1 MTEIVQMRLASGQE
15 VVCTFSDKNAMV
27 EDSFMVHSVLEMIPL
42 SEPTDLSEVE
52 SYILRPFITYADDLN
67 VEVSINPVT
76 VVCVTYPSEAIR
88 SQYLVSVKEIQYK
101 LGHDVE
107 LDPDEEGHE
116 DEDIDH
122 HGEKLPHKSNV
133 ISFTGRQL
141 LKENDDS

>member
-1 MTEIVQMRLASGQE
+1 MTEIVQMRLSSGQE
-15 VVCTFSDKNAMV
+15 VVCTFSDTNAMI

-52 SYILRPFITYADDLN
+52 SYILRPFITYADDLK
-67 VEVSINPVT
+67 VEVSLNPVT

-88 SQYLVSVKEIQYK
+88 SQYLVSVREIQYK

-116 DEDIDH
+116 DEEEH
-122 HGEKLPHKSNV
+122 HGEKLPPKSNV
-133 ISFTGRQL
+133 IYFTGRQL
-141 LKENDDS
+141 LKEDDDS

>member
-1 MTEIVQMRLASGQE
+1 MTEIVQMRLTSGQE
-15 VVCTFSDKNAMV
+15 IVCSFSDKNTLV

-88 SQYLVSVKEIQYK
+88 SQYLVSVREIQYK

-116 DEDIDH
+116 DEEEH
-122 HGEKLPHKSNV
+122 HGKQLPPKSNV
-133 ISFTGRQL
+133 VSFTGRQL
-141 LKENDDS
+141 LKEDDDS

>member
-1 MTEIVQMRLASGQE
+1 MTEIVQMRLTSGQE
-15 VVCTFSDKNAMV
+15 IVCSFSDKNTLV

-52 SYILRPFITYADDLN
+52 SYILRPFITYADDLD

-88 SQYLVSVKEIQYK
+88 SQYLVSVREIQYK

-116 DEDIDH
+116 EEEEH
-122 HGEKLPHKSNV
+122 HGKQLPPKSNV
-133 ISFTGRQL
+133 VSFTGRQL
-141 LKENDDS
+141 LKEDDDS